1 MSSLFVACA
10 PSFRV
15 LFTRIWF
22 LFARSSRKRC
32 LPGTVLPMGG
42 TDTHWPISSSLP
54 AMSAAK
60 SVDCDRSWHNA
71 SFCLSLRDDWRYMA
85 GDLSCARLRSSR
97 VTKSLV
103 TKSQVV
109 RRKVN
114 RFVSLFRSASAWS
127 AFPGTSP
134 YRAISPAFIPAL
146 FASALVGWSRG
157 SLRRPRDII
166 SGSARE
172 VASHGVV
179 GCCDSG

>member
-1 MSSLFVACA
+1 LSSLFVACA

-97 VTKSLV
+97 VTKSRV
-103 TKSQVV
+103 TKSRVV
-109 RRKVN
+109 RRKVD
-114 RFVSLFRSASAWS
+114 RFCVALPRNFPLSRHIARFHSGALRFRSC
-127 AFPGTSP
+127 
-134 YRAISPAFIPAL
+134 RME
-146 FASALVGWSRG
+146 SRIAP
-157 SLRRPRDII
+157 SSSRHNLRECAGGGITW
-166 SGSARE
+166 
-172 VASHGVV
+172 
-179 GCCDSG
+179 GCGML

>member
-97 VTKSLV
+97 VTKSRV
-103 TKSQVV
+103 TKSRVV
-109 RRKVN
+109 RRKVD
-114 RFVSLFRSASAWS
+114 RFCVALPRNFPLSRHIARFHSGALRFRSC
-127 AFPGTSP
+127 
-134 YRAISPAFIPAL
+134 RME
-146 FASALVGWSRG
+146 SRIAP
-157 SLRRPRDII
+157 SSSRHNLRECAGGGITW
-166 SGSARE
+166 
-172 VASHGVV
+172 
-179 GCCDSG
+179 GCGRL

>member
-22 LFARSSRKRC
+22 LFARGSRRRC
-32 LPGTVLPMGG
+32 LPGTVLPVGG

-97 VTKSLV
+97 VTKSRV
-103 TKSQVV
+103 TKSRVV
-109 RRKVN
+109 RRKVD
-114 RFVSLFRSASAWS
+114 RFCVALPRNFPLSRHIARFHSGALRFRSCRMESRIAPSS
-127 AFPGTSP
+127 SRQTGTCH
-134 YRAISPAFIPAL
+134 RV
-146 FASALVGWSRG
+146 FAK
-157 SLRRPRDII
+157 
-166 SGSARE
+166 
-172 VASHGVV
+172 
-179 GCCDSG
+179 

>member
-97 VTKSLV
+97 VTKSRV
-103 TKSQVV
+103 TKSRVV
-109 RRKVN
+109 RRKVD
-114 RFVSLFRSASAWS
+114 RFCVALPRNFPLSRHIARFHSGALRFRSC
-127 AFPGTSP
+127 
-134 YRAISPAFIPAL
+134 RME
-146 FASALVGWSRG
+146 SRIAP
-157 SLRRPRDII
+157 SSSRHNLRECAGGGITW
-166 SGSARE
+166 
-172 VASHGVV
+172 
-179 GCCDSG
+179 GCGML